1 MHKNQDKNF
10 AAEKQRKR
18 EKRTR
23 KRPKRAKPG
32 AFWVLEGMRTVKGRC
47 KRMGKTGKLGGN
59 RGTDLSRLPA
69 RSARGRAP
77 LALARPT
84 TRTARG
90 AAAPCCQDI
99 PHANEKN
106 QVPQLRYLIFL
117 AGAVRFELTAR
128 GFGVDVGKC
137 SKEQGRAGVAQ
148 FFRTNLSR
156 EVLVW
161 CFTDLKRKKTP
172 SLILLLAEYSIALV
186 LPITLG
192 ISPCPLEGYRGYPVG
207 RPARGQTRRF
217 RCKICRRKAGG

>member
-1 MHKNQDKNF
+1 MHKRQPENF
-10 AAEKQRKR
+10 AGQKR
-18 EKRTR
+18 AKTAKRTR
-23 KRPKRAKPG
+23 NRPKRAKPG

-117 AGAVRFELTAR
+117 AGAEGLEPSAR
-128 GFGVDVGKC
+128 GFGVDVEERKR
-137 SKEQGRAGVAQ
+137 ERGRGGVARFLLQ
-148 FFRTNLSR
+148 DENVRCWFGAFRFSR
-156 EVLVW
+156 S
-161 CFTDLKRKKTP
+161 KTRIE
-172 SLILLLAEYSIALV
+172 S
-186 LPITLG
+186 
-192 ISPCPLEGYRGYPVG
+192 PLEISLRMSSLKSY
-207 RPARGQTRRF
+207 
-217 RCKICRRKAGG
+217 ICMYTEE